1 MWKKGRLQ
9 RGKPVSYTH
18 LHVQAPVKI
27 VNENVLDVQC
37 IYTADGTLGVNPSE
51 CDETD
56 GFSSKLKVFDRFGGT
71 MPVSYTHLTDER
83 AGEGASD

>member
-1 MWKKGRLQ
+1 M
-9 RGKPVSYTH
+9 
-18 LHVQAPVKI
+18 QAPVKI

-71 MPVSYTHLTDER
+71 MLFMSTKKCLRKIAIVWIYLPNSNQHRLY
-83 AGEGASD
+83 

>member
-1 MWKKGRLQ
+1 M
-9 RGKPVSYTH
+9 
-18 LHVQAPVKI
+18 QAPVKI

-71 MPVSYTHLTDER
+71 MLFMSTKKCTSHDISRQPSQYSASQ
-83 AGEGASD
+83 AGFSSANRRDDI